1 MLYSCKELFNRIKA
15 QVGAEI
21 DSFPLEDPPMVCI
34 VTTGED
40 EPSARYVRNKLKD
53 FAELGIEA
61 EVKRF
66 DTLHDLLCFL
76 IDSKVKSDFDGI
88 IVQRP
93 ILVGDADPK
102 CAAAQVADFMRP
114 DLDIDG
120 VTIGSPFVPP
130 SVRGLD
136 LLLQEWGYDPAG
148 KTAVVIGRGDVGKPV
163 AEYLLSHD
171 ATVTICHSKTPRG
184 FRDLAIRDSDIVIGA
199 AGLKEPLSLMWQAR
213 NQVVVDYGI
222 TKGEDGKL
230 HGDIAANYADR
241 CRYQTS
247 VPGGMGLMVR
257 AGLLLNVMDA
267 YKARRGIE

>member
-1 MLYSCKELFNRIKA
+1 MLYSCKELFERVKKQVA
-15 QVGAEI
+15 QEI
-21 DSFPLEDPPMVCI
+21 DGFPIDDPPEVCVI
-34 VTTGED
+34 TTGDD
-40 EPSARYVRNKLKD
+40 EPSQRYVRNKLKD
-53 FAELGIEA
+53 FRELGIVA
-61 EVKRF
+61 EVKSF
-66 DTLHDLLCFL
+66 KEAKPLLNFL
-76 IDSKVKSDFDGI
+76 LDAQDDYDGI

-93 ILVGDADPK
+93 VELAGMNPK
-102 CAAAQVADFMRP
+102 EAAKMVADYINP
-114 DLDIDG
+114 IQDIDG
-120 VTIGSPFVPP
+120 VSYGSLFLPP
-130 SVRGLD
+130 SIVGLAW
-136 LLLQEWGYDPAG
+136 LLDEWDYDPAG
-148 KTAVVIGRGDVGKPV
+148 KTAVVIGRGDVGKLV

-257 AGLLLNVMDA
+257 AGLLLNILDA
-267 YKARRGIE
+267 YKCRRGIE